1 MYLGSKL
8 GWNLAD
14 RPPAKLGLIF
24 PKVPP
29 TKLFT
34 TSPIPANGGR
44 LGNVCQNYYYY
55 AGMEKDRG
63 EIKKSTKST
72 PFFFSKAKFKSETN
86 LYQNYGKLLNKDE
99 RQHTQLNE
107 TQRTSCKFS
116 NAHNSVQPLQLQD
129 FVDAA
134 FGLSQVYQ
142 ICIIK
147 FRSKADASEMPLMP
161 LKNV

>member
-14 RPPAKLGLIF
+14 RPPTQLGLIF
-24 PKVPP
+24 PKVRP

-34 TSPIPANGGR
+34 TCPIPANGGR

-63 EIKKSTKST
+63 EIRKKSTRSI

-116 NAHNSVQPLQLQD
+116 NALNSVQPLQLQHFFD
-129 FVDAA
+129 APDAA
-134 FGLSQVYQ
+134 FGLNQVYQ

-147 FRSKADASEMPLMP
+147 FR
-161 LKNV
+161 

>member
-14 RPPAKLGLIF
+14 RPPAQLGLIF
-24 PKVPP
+24 PKVRP

-34 TSPIPANGGR
+34 TCPIPANGGR

-86 LYQNYGKLLNKDE
+86 LSTLSTYY
-99 RQHTQLNE
+99 TNE
-107 TQRTSCKFS
+107 TKVLEM
-116 NAHNSVQPLQLQD
+116 NLILYYYD
-129 FVDAA
+129 LEMAA
-134 FGLSQVYQ
+134 G
-142 ICIIK
+142 
-147 FRSKADASEMPLMP
+147 
-161 LKNV
+161 

>member
-44 LGNVCQNYYYY
+44 LGNVCQNDYYY
-55 AGMEKDRG
+55 ASIEKDRG
-63 EIKKSTKST
+63 EIKEEYKIYLI
-72 PFFFSKAKFKSETN
+72 F
-86 LYQNYGKLLNKDE
+86 LRKLINKDE

-107 TQRTSCKFS
+107 T
-116 NAHNSVQPLQLQD
+116 N
-129 FVDAA
+129 
-134 FGLSQVYQ
+134 
-142 ICIIK
+142 
-147 FRSKADASEMPLMP
+147 
-161 LKNV
+161 